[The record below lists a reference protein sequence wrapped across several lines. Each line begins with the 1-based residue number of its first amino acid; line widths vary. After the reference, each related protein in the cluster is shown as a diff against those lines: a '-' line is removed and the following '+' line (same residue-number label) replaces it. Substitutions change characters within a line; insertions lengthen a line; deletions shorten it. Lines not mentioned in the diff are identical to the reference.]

1 MLLIDGC
8 RCRRRFH
15 KRASHAHF
23 CSSRIIEKQ
32 MDEFELIRWLD
43 VLVQTGTIQRWQT
56 MLWSGDA
63 PVFYVIDSRLYRR
76 EAAVSL
82 VRHFEMGNAA

>member
-1 MLLIDGC
+1 
-8 RCRRRFH
+8 
-15 KRASHAHF
+15 
-23 CSSRIIEKQ
+23 
-32 MDEFELIRWLD
+32 MDELELIRWLD
-43 VLVQTGTIQRWQT
+43 VPVETGLIRRWQT

-76 EAAVSL
+76 DAAVEL

>member
-1 MLLIDGC
+1 MPPT
-8 RCRRRFH
+8 H
-15 KRASHAHF
+15 SHF
-23 CSSRIIEKQ
+23 CSSLIIEKQ

-43 VLVQTGTIQRWQT
+43 VLVETSLIQRWQT
-56 MLWSGDA
+56 MLWSEGA

-76 EAAVSL
+76 EEAVGL